1 MARGAAAEEQRMV
14 AAIKA
19 SVRGYEAWLA
29 DALGGDLVTADLAEK
44 HDKMRDGPFPF
55 LRATY
60 WRWAETILDTCP
72 DLASAPT
79 VLAIGDT
86 HVENFGCWRDA
97 EGRLVW
103 GANDFDDAAVMPYP
117 LDLVRLAASALL
129 ARGDEDAGSREICE
143 AILMGYAAGLTEPRP
158 FILERDHKWLRKAVV
173 LPEPE
178 RAAYWTKFAT
188 PKTRSI
194 PARYHQALAA
204 ALPPPAEAFET
215 FPRTAGVG
223 SLGRPRFVARA
234 QWSGGPV
241 LREVKAVVV
250 SAWALGHG
258 GDPAIRAGDVAE
270 GRFRAVDP
278 HYRVADGLVVRRL
291 SPNSRKIEAT
301 DSREDLLSR
310 DMLTA
315 MGWELANCHA
325 GDRDRAPALAAHLR
339 RQPPDWLRDHAKAA
353 ARQIEADQ
361 ADFR

>member
-1 MARGAAAEEQRMV
+1 MTAS
-14 AAIKA
+14 IKA
-19 SVRGYEAWLA
+19 SVKAYEAWLA
-29 DALGGDLVTADLAEK
+29 AALGGDLVEADLAEK
-44 HDKMRDGPFPF
+44 HDKMRKGPFLF

-60 WRWAETILDTCP
+60 WRWAETIFQTCP
-72 DLASAPT
+72 DLASAPP

-86 HVENFGCWRDA
+86 HVENFGCWRDG

-129 ARGDEDAGSREICE
+129 ARDDADAGSREICA
-143 AILMGYAAGLTEPRP
+143 AILAGYAAGLADPQP
-158 FILERDHKWLRKAVV
+158 FILERDHKWLRKAVM

-178 RAAYWTKFAT
+178 RAAYWAKFVA
-188 PKTRSI
+188 PSTRPI
-194 PARYHQALAA
+194 PSRFREALGA
-204 ALPPPAEAFET
+204 ALPDPAGPFEI

-234 QWSGGPV
+234 DWRGGPV

-250 SAWALGHG
+250 SAWVLRHG
-258 GDPAIRAGDVAE
+258 GDPSIRAGDVAE

-291 SPNSRKIEAT
+291 SPNSRKIEAK
-301 DSREDLLSR
+301 DSSQDLLSP

-315 MGWELANCHA
+315 MGREIAACHA
-325 GDRDRAPALAAHLR
+325 GDGDRARALSAHLR
-339 RQPPDWLRDHAKAA
+339 TLSPDWLRDHARAA
-353 ARQIEADQ
+353 ARQVEADQ
-361 ADFR
+361 TAFS

>member
-1 MARGAAAEEQRMV
+1 MT

-19 SVRGYEAWLA
+19 SAKAYEAWLRA
-29 DALGGDLVTADLAEK
+29 ALHGDLVEADLAEK

-60 WRWAETILDTCP
+60 WRWAETVLEACP
-72 DLASAPT
+72 DLASAPP

-129 ARGDEDAGSREICE
+129 ARGDEEVGAREICE
-143 AILMGYAAGLTEPRP
+143 AILAGYAAGLTDPRP
-158 FILERDHKWLRKAVV
+158 LILERDDKWLRKAVM

-178 RAAYWTKFAT
+178 RADYWEKFAR
-188 PKTRSI
+188 PEAQPI
-194 PARYHQALAA
+194 PARYHQALRA
-204 ALPPPAEAFET
+204 ALPDPAGTFET

-234 QWSGGPV
+234 DWRGGPV

-250 SAWALGHG
+250 SAWTLRHG
-258 GDPAIRAGDVAE
+258 GDPAVRAGEVAG

-291 SPNSRKIEAT
+291 SPNSRKIEAKGSI
-301 DSREDLLSR
+301 DDLLSR
-310 DMLTA
+310 DMLTV
-315 MGWELANCHA
+315 MGREIANCHA
-325 GDRDRAPALAAHLR
+325 GDGDRAPVLSAHLR
-339 RQPPDWLRDHAKAA
+339 TLSPAWLRDHAKAA
-353 ARQIEADQ
+353 ARQVEVDQ
-361 ADFR
+361 AGFS